1 MNNRRVDPNSIS
13 LRRYQKRRQQKFN
26 KNSNIISK
34 YRHHKEQLYKEAG
47 VVEDVLTPEKEDEM
61 LLNEE
66 IELPET
72 SQKKNKKERTPK
84 PDPFYHS
91 KQIADEHKKQQ
102 EEKAQEKKEKEKNL
116 RSVLKQRR
124 NTAHKMQKRTQRGQP
139 LMKYQIPNLLEKI
152 TSRLEKE

>member
-1 MNNRRVDPNSIS
+1 M
-13 LRRYQKRRQQKFN
+13 
-26 KNSNIISK
+26 SK
-34 YRHHKEQLYKEAG
+34 WI
-47 VVEDVLTPEKEDEM
+47 D
-61 LLNEE
+61 
-66 IELPET
+66 
-72 SQKKNKKERTPK
+72 KKERTPK

-91 KQIADEHKKQQ
+91 KQIANGKNEGLEWTVEHKKQQ